1 MPFLKS
7 FSINTHK
14 QNPFPFNIP
23 AVKFAKQID
32 FNPKITIFIGDN
44 GCGKSTLLE
53 TLALKLNL
61 PLIGGY
67 IGSHAGFEAARL
79 LQPYLEIEWKRQT
92 PKGFFFRAED
102 FSDFINSVENEQR
115 KIGEDLRELRGVVD
129 DSIIKEMSDNMN
141 YSLFSMRKD
150 YGENMQAFSHGEAYL
165 KILQMRLGD
174 KGIFLLDEP
183 EAALSPLKQLSLIFL
198 IAEILKNKNTQFV
211 ISTHSPIL
219 MGIPDAWIYE
229 IKEESMDRVDYK
241 DTEHYR
247 ITSTFLNDPNHYLR
261 HL

>member
-7 FSINTHK
+7 FSINTQK
-14 QNPFPFNIP
+14 QNPFPFNIA
-23 AVKFAKQID
+23 AVKWAKQISLH
-32 FNPKITIFIGDN
+32 PKVTIFIGDN
-44 GCGKSTLLE
+44 GCGKSTLME
-53 TLALKLNL
+53 TIALKLNL

-67 IGSHAGFEAARL
+67 INAHAGFDAATL
-79 LQPYLEIEWKRQT
+79 LQPYTEIEWKRQT
-92 PKGFFFRAED
+92 HTGFFFRAED

-115 KIGEDLRELRGVVD
+115 KIGEDLRELKGVVD

-141 YSLFSMRKD
+141 YALNRMRKD

-165 KILQMRLGD
+165 KILQTRIGN

-198 IAEILKNKNTQFV
+198 ITEIIKNKNTQFI

-229 IKEESMDRVDYK
+229 IKEDSMERVSYK

-247 ITSTFLNDPNHYLR
+247 ITTTFLNDPDYYLR